1 MLSRYIIEQEEIE
14 SMRNADT
21 LWKLIEILRPTLLTR
36 DRRRVVA
43 ISQGVD
49 ALVYMNGSRIGYKYI
64 LQEISPLNVIHIEHI
79 DGFSAPSRYGYDA
92 AGGVFLVTMRYYI
105 H

>member
-36 DRRRVVA
+36 DKRRVVA

-49 ALVYMNGSRIGYKYI
+49 ALVHERVLNRIQVHSLG
-64 LQEISPLNVIHIEHI
+64 N
-79 DGFSAPSRYGYDA
+79 FSAQCN
-92 AGGVFLVTMRYYI
+92 T

>member
-36 DRRRVVA
+36 DKRRVVA

-49 ALVYMNGSRIGYKYI
+49 ALVYMNGS
-64 LQEISPLNVIHIEHI
+64 
-79 DGFSAPSRYGYDA
+79 
-92 AGGVFLVTMRYYI
+92 
-105 H
+105 